1 MLLKL
6 LLDNFVTKLS
16 CNKMN
21 VKFYNRLGIQLI
33 LVISVVLIVNYVFH
47 AFYTVNKLES
57 DLNYSWSQNAYNIS
71 DIIKKSTRYGMLLNR
86 RDDVHQIIKTIGTE
100 VGVEKIRI
108 YNKMGQIIFSTDTTE
123 INTTVNM
130 KEEACLACHM
140 NDKIISSPPMTNR
153 IRIFKD
159 ASNKKVIGLINPIF
173 NEKDCYT
180 SECHAHSPKAKL
192 LGVLDVVLSG
202 ERIEEMIQSNT
213 SRFLSNSVLI
223 TVIISVVIWLF
234 ISFLVNRPIKKF
246 AVGLKEIGKGN
257 LDYKIDIHSKNELGE
272 MATQFNDMSVK
283 LDSAYKEIQQWT
295 KTLNDKV
302 NEKTEELK
310 KIYNQIIQIEKL
322 ASLGKLSA
330 TVAHELN
337 NPLEGILTYCKL
349 IAKKLTKQQKEN
361 EFEQIINYLN
371 LISDES
377 ARCGRIVKDLLLFS
391 HRGNEDE
398 FILEDI
404 NTIIDKCT
412 MIIKHHLEMNQISLI
427 KEINTDKLKLKGD
440 SQKLQQALISMLIN
454 AIEAMP
460 NGGNIIIRIADEA
473 DSMIIRIIDE
483 GSGIAEKD
491 LPHIFEPFYT
501 TKLDAKG
508 TGLGLAVAYGII
520 EHHKGKIEI
529 ENTSLK
535 GTTFKVTLPL
545 LTENNKSIK

>member
-1 MLLKL
+1 MA
-6 LLDNFVTKLS
+6 KLS

-21 VKFYNRLGIQLI
+21 VKFYNRLSIQLI
-33 LVISVVLIVNYVFH
+33 LVISVVLVVNYAFH
-47 AFYTVNKLES
+47 AFYTVSKLEN
-57 DLNYSWSQNAYNIS
+57 DLNYSWSQNAYNMS

-130 KEEACLACHM
+130 QEEACVACHM
-140 NDKIISSPPMTNR
+140 NDKIISSPPMKNR

-223 TVIISVVIWLF
+223 TLIISVVIWLF

-257 LDYKIDIHSKNELGE
+257 LDYKIDISSRNELGE

-398 FILEDI
+398 FMLEDI

-412 MIIKHHLEMNQISLI
+412 MIIKHHLEMNKINLV
-427 KEINTDKLKLKGD
+427 KEIKTDKLKLKSD

-460 NGGNIIIRIADEA
+460 NGGNIIIRITDEA
-473 DSMIIRIIDE
+473 DSLVIRIIDE

-501 TKLDAKG
+501 TKQDAKG

>member
-1 MLLKL
+1 
-6 LLDNFVTKLS
+6 
-16 CNKMN
+16 MN
-21 VKFYNRLGIQLI
+21 VKFYNRLSIQLI
-33 LVISVVLIVNYVFH
+33 LVISVVLVVNYAFH
-47 AFYTVNKLES
+47 AFYTVSKLEN
-57 DLNYSWSQNAYNIS
+57 DLNYSWSQNAYNMS

-130 KEEACLACHM
+130 QEEACVACHM
-140 NDKIISSPPMTNR
+140 NDKIISSPPMKNR

-223 TVIISVVIWLF
+223 TLIISVVIWLF

-257 LDYKIDIHSKNELGE
+257 LDYKIDISSRNELGE

-398 FILEDI
+398 FMLEDI

-412 MIIKHHLEMNQISLI
+412 MIIKHHLEMNKINLV
-427 KEINTDKLKLKGD
+427 KEIKTDKLKLKSD

-460 NGGNIIIRIADEA
+460 NGGNIIIRITDEA
-473 DSMIIRIIDE
+473 DSLVIRIIDE

-501 TKLDAKG
+501 TKQDAKG